1 MEFEEG
7 ANAVHCGYCGSDHVV
22 TGQGRV
28 LSYYIPE
35 RIDARQAAGLARDAF
50 REDGERGWRVDEAT
64 LFFVPYFR
72 FTGDVLQWD
81 VRESAPQTQDRVSTF
96 SVHFGVVSS
105 EDLLYTLTGGTGSG
119 AERPG
124 DRRYDLTGSRI
135 DRSMPALDVP
145 ELKTYS
151 LGLRPGTLKLR
162 LFADGE
168 LCRRG
173 VRAPVRLDIA
183 DREERGFAALEARGV
198 FARAVFAKSRSV
210 IFFPFWLIE
219 AARKGGGGAGDG
231 RRLLVVDAV
240 AGKVVNDRAEMSV
253 IEKLVDKVQGTFDT
267 AGFRPLKCPN
277 CAADLP
283 VRPKDVV
290 FFCNGCSR
298 AWHIDDR
305 DMAEIKYTRA
315 GAAVDMEGEPE
326 YFPFWV
332 VRARL
337 ATPERTVENKYD
349 LHKLA
354 PGLRGPMEED
364 REVPFRLFMPAVRM
378 GNLKV
383 LSRLAATFTNSQPVF
398 EEEGP
403 GRFTA
408 RGSYLSPQDALDIAH
423 IILLSIIPT
432 ANTRAVRFAL
442 DAKVEPLGAELVMVP
457 FYKRGFEY
465 SDGILGQ
472 TIPGAALK
480 D

>member
-1 MEFEEG
+1 LEFEEG
-7 ANAVHCGYCGSDHVV
+7 TNAVHCGYCGSDHVV
-22 TGQGRV
+22 TGHGRV
-28 LSYYIPE
+28 LSYYIPG

-50 REDGERGWRVDEAT
+50 REKGERGWRVDEAT

-72 FTGDVLQWD
+72 FTGEVLTWD
-81 VRESAPQTQDRVSTF
+81 VREAAPQTQDRMTAY
-96 SVHFGVVSS
+96 SVRFGIVSS
-105 EDLLYTLTGGTGSG
+105 EDLYYTLTGGNGSVT
-119 AERPG
+119 ERPG
-124 DRRYDLTGSRI
+124 DKRYDLSGSHI

-145 ELKTYS
+145 ELKTFS
-151 LGLRPGTLKLR
+151 LGLRPGILKLR

-168 LCRRG
+168 LSARG

-183 DREERGFAALEARGV
+183 DREERGFAALEARNV

-210 IFFPFWLIE
+210 IFFPFWLVE
-219 AARKGGGGAGDG
+219 AAKKGGGGGGGG

-253 IEKLVDKVQGTFDT
+253 IGKLVDKVQGAFDT

-277 CAADLP
+277 CAAGLP
-283 VRPKDVV
+283 VRPRDVV
-290 FFCNGCSR
+290 FFCNECAR
-298 AWHIDDR
+298 AWYINDR

-337 ATPERTVENKYD
+337 VTPERTVENKYD

-354 PGLRGPMEED
+354 PGLRGPSEKD
-364 REVPFRLFMPAVRM
+364 REVPFRLFLPAVRM

-383 LSRLAATFTNSQPVF
+383 LSRLASTFTNSQPVF
-398 EEEGP
+398 TDEGP

-408 RGSYLSPQDALDIAH
+408 RGSYLSPQDAIDIAH
-423 IILLSIIPT
+423 MILLSIVPN
-432 ANTRAVRFAL
+432 ANTRAMRFAL

-465 SDGILGQ
+465 LDGIFGQ
-472 TIPGAALK
+472 TLPSAALK